1 MSSTSRFNILK
12 NTTNS
17 IASNTCNV
25 SNTTNSIEN
34 NFLQSTHINNS
45 NNFNTNRFVSKH
57 VNEERNKKQREAEFI
72 KSLDSLTAFPI
83 LQKTIT
89 TTKTESN
96 NNEKN
101 QSITFIEAMKTKN
114 NETPSEKITTDDDVP
129 PGCVCIKYDKISKKT
144 VWIYGKNTTS
154 ITNEKSGLEENE
166 EPCVVFQRLVDL
178 HQGRKYNHIS
188 KWGIDEYEKMFLYQ
202 NYDYDYFDNLDDH
215 IQQDM
220 EKYYQNNTY
229 NLHNYHN
236 DSDNDNY

>member
-25 SNTTNSIEN
+25 SNTTNSIK
-34 NFLQSTHINNS
+34 

-57 VNEERNKKQREAEFI
+57 VNEERNKKQKEAEFI
-72 KSLDSLTAFPI
+72 KSLDNLTAFPI
-83 LQKTIT
+83 LQKTT
-89 TTKTESN
+89 TTKSEYN
-96 NNEKN
+96 NNENNEKN
-101 QSITFIEAMKTKN
+101 QSITFIEAMKTQKKQIR
-114 NETPSEKITTDDDVP
+114 SEKITTDDDVP

-144 VWIYGKNTTS
+144 VWIYGKNTASS
-154 ITNEKSGLEENE
+154 IANEKSGLEENE

-229 NLHNYHN
+229 NLHNYNN

>member
-12 NTTNS
+12 NTTTNISSVASNSSNS
-17 IASNTCNV
+17 IK
-25 SNTTNSIEN
+25 
-34 NFLQSTHINNS
+34 

-57 VNEERNKKQREAEFI
+57 ANEERSKKQKEAEFI
-72 KSLDSLTAFPI
+72 KSLDNLTAFPI
-83 LQKTIT
+83 LQKTT
-89 TTKTESN
+89 TIKKTESN
-96 NNEKN
+96 NDENNEKN
-101 QSITFIEAMKTKN
+101 QSITFIEAMKTKKKQIC
-114 NETPSEKITTDDDVP
+114 SEKNTTDDDVP

-144 VWIYGKNTTS
+144 LWVYGKNTTC
-154 ITNEKSGLEENE
+154 IANEKSPLEENE

-178 HQGRKYNHIS
+178 HQARKYNHIS

-202 NYDYDYFDNLDDH
+202 NYDYKYFDNLDDQ

-220 EKYYQNNTY
+220 EKYYQSNFY

>member
-25 SNTTNSIEN
+25 SNTTNSIK
-34 NFLQSTHINNS
+34 

-57 VNEERNKKQREAEFI
+57 VNEERNKKQKEAEFI
-72 KSLDSLTAFPI
+72 KSLDNLTAFPI
-83 LQKTIT
+83 LQKTT
-89 TTKTESN
+89 TTKSEYN

-101 QSITFIEAMKTKN
+101 QSITFIQAMKPKKKQIL
-114 NETPSEKITTDDDVP
+114 SEKITTDDDVP

-144 VWIYGKNTTS
+144 VWIYGKNITS

-166 EPCVVFQRLVDL
+166 DPHVIFQRLVDL
-178 HQGRKYNHIS
+178 HQARKYDHIS

-202 NYDYDYFDNLDDH
+202 NYDCDYFDNLDDQ

-220 EKYYQNNTY
+220 EKYYQNNFY

>member
-17 IASNTCNV
+17 ITSNTCNA
-25 SNTTNSIEN
+25 SNTTNSIK
-34 NFLQSTHINNS
+34 

-57 VNEERNKKQREAEFI
+57 VNEERSKKQKEAEFI
-72 KSLDSLTAFPI
+72 KSLDNLTAFP
-83 LQKTIT
+83 LLKKTT
-89 TTKTESN
+89 TITKTESN
-96 NNEKN
+96 NNENNEKN
-101 QSITFIEAMKTKN
+101 QSITFIEAMKTQKKQIR
-114 NETPSEKITTDDDVP
+114 SEKITTDDDVP

-166 EPCVVFQRLVDL
+166 EPHVIFQRLVDL

-229 NLHNYHN
+229 NLHNYNN

>member
-17 IASNTCNV
+17 ITSNTSNTCNA
-25 SNTTNSIEN
+25 SNTTNSIK
-34 NFLQSTHINNS
+34 

-57 VNEERNKKQREAEFI
+57 VNEERSKKQKEAEFI
-72 KSLDSLTAFPI
+72 KSLDNLTAFPL
-83 LQKTIT
+83 LQKTT
-89 TTKTESN
+89 TITKTESN
-96 NNEKN
+96 NNENNEKN
-101 QSITFIEAMKTKN
+101 QSITFIEAMKIKKKQIR
-114 NETPSEKITTDDDVP
+114 SEKITTDDDVP

-154 ITNEKSGLEENE
+154 SIANEKSGLEENE

-229 NLHNYHN
+229 NLHNYNN